1 MESFVDDVVENVDE
15 GLFGQPVADLIELEL
30 KCCEAF
36 GDGRAEGVWLLL
48 VLLEGGDE
56 LLIESDYGMG
66 VRFVGGEIEAELRN
80 IGFV

>member
-1 MESFVDDVVENVDE
+1 LESFIDDVVENVDE
-15 GLFGQPVADLIELEL
+15 GLLGQAIADLIELEL

-36 GDGRAEGVWLLL
+36 GNGGAEGVGFLL

-66 VRFVGGEIEAELRN
+66 VRFVGGEIEAEL
-80 IGFV
+80 

>member
-1 MESFVDDVVENVDE
+1 M
-15 GLFGQPVADLIELEL
+15 EL
-30 KCCEAF
+30 KCREAF
-36 GDGRAEGVWLLL
+36 GNGGAEGVGFLL

>member
-1 MESFVDDVVENVDE
+1 MGF
-15 GLFGQPVADLIELEL
+15 
-30 KCCEAF
+30 
-36 GDGRAEGVWLLL
+36 LL